1 MMAKANVKAEL
12 VLRRVIITK
21 KQVTTNRSN
30 AVSGDRWVIET
41 DGLLLKNVTGYVVR
55 NDLFFVQISQ
65 YPTQSRISNA
75 LYNCN
80 VSVLIIDLD
89 KNGIVF

>member
-1 MMAKANVKAEL
+1 MFVLTKQMMAKANGKAEL

-55 NDLFFVQISQ
+55 HDLFFVKTSQ
-65 YPTQSRISNA
+65 CQ
-75 LYNCN
+75 CN
-80 VSVLIIDLD
+80 Q
-89 KNGIVF
+89 